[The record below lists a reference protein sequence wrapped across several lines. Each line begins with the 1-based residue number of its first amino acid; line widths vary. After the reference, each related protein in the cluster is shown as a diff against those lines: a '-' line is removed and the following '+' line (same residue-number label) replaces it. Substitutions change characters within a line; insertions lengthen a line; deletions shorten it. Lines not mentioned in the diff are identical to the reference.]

1 MQFDDRLATVLR
13 ARAASM
19 ASRRT
24 QLRQLLDLL
33 GTMPPE
39 HGGEA
44 VDAAFDTV
52 AGLSRALPD
61 EARAAII
68 AEPGVRL
75 RSPRLVALLAASDPR
90 SAAAAVTHAQL
101 APEAWL
107 DLIPALSPGARAMLG
122 ARSRLDPQ
130 VRALLARLG
139 AGPVALPFAE
149 PTESAELAK
158 PAAAAAPR
166 ANDGIGALVRRI
178 EAFRKNRDI
187 TAARATGD
195 LPQLPLED
203 RAALP
208 EPPRVAAFDFVTDR
222 DLRIVRCDPGVAPM
236 AIGLALASRDTAAPI
251 TADPALIAAAAR
263 RQPIRRG
270 ALEITA
276 APALAGSWLID
287 AAPWFDPLGG
297 RFIGYRGRARRP
309 SATALPSAAEGDST
323 AERMRQLLHE
333 LRTPVNAIQG
343 FAEVIQQQL
352 FGPTPHE
359 YRALAA
365 TIASDAARMLAG
377 FEELERL
384 ARLDSGAEEIEV
396 GTTDLAALV
405 EATAAQLA
413 SHTVPRAS
421 GFTVRRDD
429 EPMTVAIAPH
439 EAERMIWRLLATLA
453 GAAAPGEMLRLRLRR
468 REGWVRLTL
477 DLPAA
482 LAARQ
487 GAALFTATPGAA
499 PQALAAGMFGAGF
512 ALRLAT
518 AEARGAGGSLERR
531 DTRLRLSLPAT
542 GSAGLTGPAPANSQ
556 GAPGSSR
563 FTSV

>member
-13 ARAASM
+13 ARATSM

-24 QLRQLLDLL
+24 QLRQLIDLL
-33 GTMPPE
+33 GTLPSD
-39 HGGEA
+39 HGGDV
-44 VDAAFDTV
+44 VDAAFDAV
-52 AGLSRALPD
+52 AGLTRTIPD

-68 AEPGVRL
+68 AEPGARL
-75 RSPRLVALLAASDPR
+75 RSPRLMALLAASGPR
-90 SAAAAVTHAQL
+90 SAAAAVTHAEL
-101 APEAWL
+101 SGEAWL
-107 DLIPALSPGARAMLG
+107 DLIPALAPGARGVLA
-122 ARSRLDPQ
+122 ARAVLDPQ

-139 AGPVALPFAE
+139 AGPVALPSGDAAAQAE
-149 PTESAELAK
+149 PA
-158 PAAAAAPR
+158 R

-178 EAFRKNRDI
+178 EAFRKNRDT
-187 TAARATGD
+187 TAARAAGD

-203 RAALP
+203 RPSPL
-208 EPPRVAAFDFVTDR
+208 ERPRVAAFDFVTDR
-222 DLRIVRCDPGVAPM
+222 DLRIIRSDPGVAPM
-236 AIGLALASRDTAAPI
+236 AIGLALASRDRAAPV
-251 TADPALIAAAAR
+251 TADAALIAAAAR

-270 ALEITA
+270 AIEVVA

-309 SATALPSAAEGDST
+309 LIAAPDAAAAGDSM

-384 ARLDSGAEEIEV
+384 ARLDSGAAGIDA
-396 GTTDLAALV
+396 GTSDLGALV
-405 EATAAQLA
+405 ETTIAQLT
-413 SHTVPRAS
+413 SHTAPRSS
-421 GFTVRRDD
+421 GFTLRRDD
-429 EPMTVAIAPH
+429 APMPGPIDVAIAPH
-439 EAERMIWRLLATLA
+439 EAERLVWRLLATLA
-453 GAAAPGEMLRLRLRR
+453 GAAAPGEILRLRLRR

-477 DLPAA
+477 ELPAA
-482 LAARQ
+482 LAARE
-487 GAALFTATPGAA
+487 GDALFAATPGAV

-512 ALRLAT
+512 ALRLAA
-518 AEARGAGGSLERR
+518 AEARGAGGALERR
-531 DTRLRLSLPAT
+531 QTRLRLSLPAAPAT
-542 GSAGLTGPAPANSQ
+542 GLTGPVAANSQ
-556 GAPGSSR
+556 GPHGPGRSMSG
-563 FTSV
+563 

>member
-13 ARAASM
+13 ARTASM

-33 GTMPPE
+33 GTMPSE
-39 HGGEA
+39 SGGEA
-44 VDAAFDTV
+44 VDAAFDAAARLT
-52 AGLSRALPD
+52 RDIPD

-68 AEPGVRL
+68 GEPGVRL
-75 RSPRLVALLAASDPR
+75 RSARLVALLAAGDPR
-90 SAAAAVTHAQL
+90 SAAAAVTSAEL
-101 APEAWL
+101 TPEAWL
-107 DLIPALSPGARAMLG
+107 DLIPALPARA
-122 ARSRLDPQ
+122 RSVLSAQPALDPQ

-139 AGPVALPFAE
+139 AGPVALPAAASVPEAAE
-149 PTESAELAK
+149 PA
-158 PAAAAAPR
+158 R

-178 EAFRKNRDI
+178 EAFRKNRD
-187 TAARATGD
+187 TAAALRPGEPAELALD
-195 LPQLPLED
+195 D
-203 RAALP
+203 RAPPP
-208 EPPRVAAFDFVTDR
+208 ETVRVGAFDFVTDR

-236 AIGLALASRDTAAPI
+236 AIGLALASRDRAAPVTAA
-251 TADPALIAAAAR
+251 PALIAAAAR

-270 ALEITA
+270 ALEIVA
-276 APALAGSWLID
+276 APALAGAWLID

-309 SATALPSAAEGDST
+309 VAALPEDAIAGDSAAEK
-323 AERMRQLLHE
+323 MRQLLHE

-384 ARLDSGAEEIEV
+384 ARLDSGVAAIEA
-396 GTTDLAALV
+396 GTSDLGALV
-405 EATAAQLA
+405 EATIAQLA
-413 SHTVPRAS
+413 SHTAPRSS
-421 GFTVRRDD
+421 GFTLRRD
-429 EPMTVAIAPH
+429 EGSSAAAIAPH
-439 EAERMIWRLLATLA
+439 EAERLIWRLLATLA
-453 GAAAPGEMLRLRLRR
+453 GAAAPGEVLRLRLRR

-482 LAARQ
+482 LAARE
-487 GAALFTATPGAA
+487 GDALFAATPGAV

-518 AEARGAGGSLERR
+518 AEARGAGGTLERR
-531 DTRLRLSLPAT
+531 EARLRLSLPA
-542 GSAGLTGPAPANSQ
+542 SVAPGLTGPAPANSQ
-556 GAPGSSR
+556 GTPGSGRTNSG
-563 FTSV
+563 